1 MKYVMISIEL
11 VLLWNSSVS
20 IWISSKYEILFEEQ
34 LLLRL
39 CNIDISYIKTIV
51 KHFVRFENY
60 LSLNTNKLRDNT

>member
-60 LSLNTNKLRDNT
+60 L